1 VLGAWS
7 EEHCLTPCSVLPA
20 PCDSRGGICLDAH
33 TRIRTLSVLTNAEPR
48 FNRGFGHARLAM
60 RMRGEKSRGKAAAVS
75 KRRMSVLGRA
85 TIAVLHAVWPHVA
98 AIGRHECGAFHHLA
112 TGIAGVGATGAAGAH
127 GAGASTAL
135 GAHAAR
141 AARAPA
147 HRTIVHAA
155 GIAAAAASGWAAAVA
170 AWRVAHRA
178 AANAPVGRAPGNA
191 ERESDQNCQQQSRG
205 HIAPP

>member
-98 AIGRHECGAFHHLA
+98 AIGRHECGAIHHLA
-112 TGIAGVGATGAAGAH
+112 TGIAGVRATGAAGASW
-127 GAGASTAL
+127 AAAAPAL

-141 AARAPA
+141 AAA
-147 HRTIVHAA
+147 HRAVVHAA
-155 GIAAAAASGWAAAVA
+155 GIAAAVARGWAAAVA
-170 AWRVAHRA
+170 ARRVAHRA